1 MSLLLLPYSY
11 LYIPL
16 KSVYMFLATWFIVAL
31 INKCCV
37 CDYMVVFA
45 EWKNGNLLTLN
56 IKAALDK

>member
-1 MSLLLLPYSY
+1 
-11 LYIPL
+11 
-16 KSVYMFLATWFIVAL
+16 MFLVTWFVVAV
-31 INKCCV
+31 INTCCV